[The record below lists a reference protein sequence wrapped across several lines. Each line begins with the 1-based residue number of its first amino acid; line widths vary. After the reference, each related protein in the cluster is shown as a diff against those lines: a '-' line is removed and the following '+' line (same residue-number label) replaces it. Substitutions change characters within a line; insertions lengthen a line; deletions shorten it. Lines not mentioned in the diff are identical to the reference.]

1 MDVKNAFLYGDLDEI
16 IYMRPTQG
24 LPGLKSTNVCKV
36 WKSFYG
42 LRQEPHAW
50 FAKFQGTII
59 QAGFN
64 QSQFDPSMFLQQTSA
79 GVTILLDYVDDII
92 ITRSD
97 SLRITKLQD
106 SLQSFHM
113 KDLGYLTYFLGL

>member
-16 IYMRPTQG
+16 IYMRPSHG

-50 FAKFQGTII
+50 FAKFQGTIV
-59 QAGFN
+59 QAG
-64 QSQFDPSMFLQQTSA
+64 FDPSMFLQQTSA
-79 GVTILLDYVDDII
+79 SVNILLDYVDNII

-97 SLRITKLQD
+97 SLSITKLQD